1 MKIVVYECK
10 KQFIRQSHV
19 TKVSYLR
26 IRMTNSLENFGKHQ
40 KLNFFSWG
48 GGGLIFM
55 PPTKIGLKLPS
66 FSHVFCFENPIFPLN
81 FSIFS
86 VGTLEV
92 ASLLF

>member
-40 KLNFFSWG
+40 KLNFFSCG
-48 GGGLIFM
+48 GVGGVNFYAPNQNWVKTPI
-55 PPTKIGLKLPS
+55 ILP
-66 FSHVFCFENPIFPLN
+66 CF
-81 FSIFS
+81 
-86 VGTLEV
+86 
-92 ASLLF
+92 LF